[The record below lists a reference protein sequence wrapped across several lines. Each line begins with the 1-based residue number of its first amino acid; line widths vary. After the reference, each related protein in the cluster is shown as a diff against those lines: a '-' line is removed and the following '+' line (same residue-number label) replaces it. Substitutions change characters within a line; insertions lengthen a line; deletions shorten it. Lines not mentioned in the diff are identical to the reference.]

1 MDLCL
6 STHWKVSTI
15 CVLCSTRVN
24 NIVRAEN
31 LRMDLEN
38 VSENVRCALQ
48 TLDSNGARAVALAQF
63 GVIRLIHAIQSER
76 NRMKFSPEALG
87 YVNHYAPSPSHR
99 QGVVQE
105 NAALPLTEQHFRD
118 LSAQRNTKATFPCV
132 VLSHGRPDVF
142 DSLPRIDPTID
153 RATVIELE
161 KKWSLAQ
168 MRLAKSFPI
177 AIQSQIKD
185 AGHHIP
191 HENPNIIAQV
201 IRALMDDY
209 TRKSDNMDQ
218 VVAVLPDCYCPNTV
232 VPN

>member
-1 MDLCL
+1 
-6 STHWKVSTI
+6 
-15 CVLCSTRVN
+15 
-24 NIVRAEN
+24 
-31 LRMDLEN
+31 MDLEN

-76 NRMKFSPEALG
+76 NSMKFSPEALG

-118 LSAQRNTKATFPCV
+118 LSAQRNSKATFPCV